1 MTGPVLDV
9 RGVTHRHRRS
19 DVAVLTDVS
28 LAVRAGETVA
38 LAGRSG
44 SGKSTLCHLAA
55 GFGAPREGRV
65 LVAGRPA
72 ADVDDWAVRGFL
84 PQRLGISDELTVA
97 ENVTLPRVVR
107 GLDPDVDRLLALL
120 DLEAVAGQPATRTSL
135 GEQQR
140 TGLARALALAPALL
154 VLDEPTGH
162 QDDDH
167 VGLVLEALAAAS
179 SGGSAVLVATHDER
193 VIATADRVLR
203 LADGVLL
210 PPVSGP

>member
-1 MTGPVLDV
+1 
-9 RGVTHRHRRS
+9 
-19 DVAVLTDVS
+19 
-28 LAVRAGETVA
+28 
-38 LAGRSG
+38 
-44 SGKSTLCHLAA
+44 
-55 GFGAPREGRV
+55 V

-72 ADVDDWAVRGFL
+72 ADVDDWGVRAFL

-107 GLDPDVDRLLALL
+107 GLDADVEALLALL

-167 VGLVLEALAAAS
+167 VGLVLQALAAAS
-179 SGGSAVLVATHDER
+179 AGGSAVLVATHDER
-193 VIATADRVLR
+193 VIARADRVLR
-203 LADGVLL
+203 LADGRLVT
-210 PPVSGP
+210 PVSGS